1 MIRYLKNRFRAYI
14 QGIIAEKVDAIAAL
28 AALRVPEPDIMDL
41 ASKVQLQMDTDPI
54 AERVVDLIKK
64 TDHAVEYE
72 SLAECIDIQELAGQF
87 DISDLAGELD
97 LSDVASNLEASDI
110 AEHFA
115 LSDIA
120 EEINLSSLAEEFDED
135 GIAERVIESL
145 DYKVLAGALLREL
158 RAESVT
164 VRPSA

>member
-28 AALRVPEPDIMDL
+28 AAEQVDVD
-41 ASKVQLQMDTDPI
+41 S
-54 AERVVDLIKK
+54 VVDTVMDRVKAGP
-64 TDHAVEYE
+64 DVEYDL
-72 SLAECIDIQELAGQF
+72 LAEHIDIQELAGQF